1 MKRPVYPQLAPAPRC
16 WLQTLLASWLC
27 LSLLW
32 LSGCSALRPE
42 FREPDVQVKAFQKLP
57 GSNLLDQRFAL
68 LLELQNPNDYALDVK
83 GLRFRFD
90 VGEVELMRG
99 LSDEIPPIPAYGTVR
114 FTVQGSANLVQ
125 AVRLLQQMQRQP
137 DDTNNYRLVL
147 DVDLAK
153 GWPST
158 FTVTRRGEFALQD
171 WLGKR

>member
-1 MKRPVYPQLAPAPRC
+1 MLTAC
-16 WLQTLLASWLC
+16 LC

-32 LSGCSALRPE
+32 LAGCSALRPE

-90 VGEVELMRG
+90 VGDVELMRG
-99 LSDEIPPIPAYGTVR
+99 VSSDIPPIPAYGTVR

-125 AVRLLQQMQRQP
+125 AVMLLKQMQRQP
-137 DDTNNYRLVL
+137 DDGTAYRLVL

-158 FTVTRRGEFALQD
+158 FTVTRRGEFALRD
-171 WLGKR
+171 WLDKR